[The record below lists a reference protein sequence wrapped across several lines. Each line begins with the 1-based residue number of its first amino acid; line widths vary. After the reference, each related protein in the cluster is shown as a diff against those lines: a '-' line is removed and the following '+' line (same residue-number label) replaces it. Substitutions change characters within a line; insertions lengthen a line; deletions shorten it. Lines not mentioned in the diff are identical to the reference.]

1 MPIWSASD
9 SPWRLFGSWIASTA
23 ASCAPVSA
31 RPAPGPESRVPTTIA
46 AAVVATAVVIAIDMR
61 SRVWSASA
69 CAISWPITCAISSS
83 VALSWSHMPV

>member
-9 SPWRLFGSWIASTA
+9 SPVRLFGSWIATTE
-23 ASCAPVSA
+23 ASCAPVRASA
-31 RPAPGPESRVPTTIA
+31 PYSSR
-46 AAVVATAVVIAIDMR
+46 ATATAATCVAICEVMAIDMR

-83 VALSWSHMPV
+83 VAFSWSHMPV